1 MQNNEGAQKI
11 PNGTMLDEID
21 LKRLKSILVEFR
33 PTDKESCY
41 DVKWVMKLK
50 SKQMLKL
57 GINMRT

>member
-1 MQNNEGAQKI
+1 MKNNEGAQKI
-11 PNGTMLDEID
+11 PDGIILDEMD
-21 LKRLKSILVEFR
+21 LGKLKSILVEWGL
-33 PTDKESCY
+33 TDKESCY